1 MSETPTAYGDAG
13 PRCNQL
19 LQAKGEAYPRTCAVC
34 GLGPCRADSIPVT
47 LKKRPCIFCADDIA
61 LLNQRLIDRTSVYMD
76 SRAKDV
82 ARINALESLL
92 AQMAEAMEH
101 NEREFPTWWSYDTK
115 GKAALAAYRNYREES
130 KS

>member
-1 MSETPTAYGDAG
+1 MIPHLMNCQHT
-13 PRCNQL
+13 
-19 LQAKGEAYPRTCAVC
+19 GEGWCLACVKAQYEE
-34 GLGPCRADSIPVT
+34 
-47 LKKRPCIFCADDIA
+47 
-61 LLNQRLIDRTSVYMD
+61 LNQRLIDRTSVYMD
-76 SRAKDV
+76 SKAKDV

-130 KS
+130 K